1 MYSIALTQ
9 AGAAEA
15 AWARMHAAQE
25 LRHATES
32 LDIAAA
38 SLVGI
43 ASVASWESDGV
54 RALQGVIEAL
64 RHQTAPVR
72 VDLQARER
80 EIERTPE
87 S

>member
-1 MYSIALTQ
+1 MYSIALAQT
-9 AGAAEA
+9 GAAEA

-25 LRHATES
+25 LRHATDS

-38 SLVGI
+38 SLVSI
-43 ASVASWESDGV
+43 AAAASWESDGV
-54 RALQGVIEAL
+54 RSLQEVIDAL

-72 VDLQARER
+72 VDLRARER
-80 EIERTPE
+80 EIERMPE